1 MQVTAQQGCVSLR
14 ELLPE
19 AEILGASDIRVV
31 RATQD
36 SRNCQPGDLFAAL
49 RGSKQDGHA
58 FVHEA
63 ARRGAAAVLLERP
76 VSGCYLP
83 ACYVPDSRQ
92 AWSRLCLALQ
102 GCPESRLKLVGITGT
117 NGKTTTTLLA
127 ASVLRAGGICT
138 GLLGTLAYCDG
149 REVEPASWTT
159 PPAHVLAPWLGRM
172 VAAGCTHAVLEV
184 SSHALE
190 QHRVAGLEFDVACL
204 TNIRHDHLDYHGT
217 PQRYRAAKLRLF
229 QQLSAHGVAVINLD
243 DPAAASLVNAI
254 DGPAITV
261 SIDGPAEVTATIVHG
276 CASEQTFLLSVETET
291 VPVRTRLIGAHNV
304 SNCLVAAAV
313 GLTYGLDL
321 CTVARGLEAV
331 ESVPGRLER
340 LECGQP
346 FSVFVDYA
354 HTPDALA
361 AVLDTL
367 RPVTRGRL
375 ICVFGAGG
383 ERDRTKRPL
392 MGRAVEL
399 RADLT
404 VLTTDNP
411 RREDPEQIARQVLR
425 GCRDA
430 EAVVQILDRAQAIGW
445 ALGEARPGDCVL
457 IAGRGHEQW
466 QEVGTERLE
475 FDDREV
481 AREYLWSL
489 RPALRWK
496 QQTAA

>member
-19 AEILGASDIRVV
+19 AEILGASDISVV

-36 SRNCQPGDLFAAL
+36 SRTCQPGDLFAAL

-63 ARRGAAAVLLERP
+63 ARRGAAAVLVERP
-76 VSGCYLP
+76 VPGCYLP
-83 ACYVPDSRQ
+83 TCYVPDSRE

-102 GCPESRLKLVGITGT
+102 GSPEKRLKLVGITGT
-117 NGKTTTTLLA
+117 NGKTTTAILA
-127 ASVLRAGGICT
+127 ASVLRAGGIRT

-149 REVEPASWTT
+149 HDVAPASWTT
-159 PPAHVLAPWLGRM
+159 PPAHVLAPWLRRM
-172 VAAGCTHAVLEV
+172 VTAGCTHAVLEV

-190 QHRVAGLEFDVACL
+190 QHRVHGLEFDVACL

-217 PQRYRAAKLRLF
+217 VQRYRAAKRRLF
-229 QQLSAHGVAVINLD
+229 QQLSAQGVAVINLD
-243 DPAAASLVNAI
+243 DPAAAALVNAI

-261 SIDGPAEVTATIVHG
+261 SIDGPGEVVATIVES
-276 CASEQTFLLSVETET
+276 CASEQTFLLSVESET
-291 VPVRTRLIGAHNV
+291 VAVRTRLIGAHNV
-304 SNCLVAAAV
+304 SNCLLAAAV

-321 CTVARGLEAV
+321 RTVARGLEAV

-346 FSVFVDYA
+346 FSVFVDFA

-367 RPVTRGRL
+367 RPLTRGRL

-383 ERDRTKRPL
+383 DRDRAKRPL

-399 RADLT
+399 RADLA

-411 RREDPEQIARQVLR
+411 RREDPEHIARQILQ
-425 GCRDA
+425 GFRDS

-445 ALGEARPGDCVL
+445 ALREARAGDCVL
-457 IAGRGHEQW
+457 IAGKGHEQW
-466 QEVGTERLE
+466 QELGTERLP
-475 FDDREV
+475 FDDRDV

-489 RPALRWK
+489 RPALRRK
-496 QQTAA
+496 QQAAA